1 MFLSADD
8 IRYARSMVDVRLRR
22 TLWVIAL
29 FASSIVA
36 LVVAVVTAEA
46 LPALRGIA
54 TWRFVG
60 DPSWHP
66 AHQAFN
72 LGPMVV
78 GTFIVAGGA
87 VLLGTVL
94 GFLSAIFCCFY
105 APPSV
110 AGVYK
115 AILELLAGIPSVIL
129 GLWGL
134 TALVPLIAAVKAPGF
149 SLLAAVLV
157 LGLMVV
163 PTIALIALT
172 SLKSVPKALLL
183 GSQALGL
190 SRWMTVVRIAFP
202 AARAG
207 LISSVVLGVG
217 RALGETMAVMM
228 VAGNIVQVPTSVF
241 QPVRTLAANI
251 ALEIPYAEGLHRSS
265 LFVSG
270 LFLALVILV
279 VLCIAEWL
287 GPEAIHE

>member
-8 IRYARSMVDVRLRR
+8 IRYAGAKVDVRLRR
-22 TLWVIAL
+22 ALWGIAL
-29 FASSIVA
+29 FASSILA

-46 LPALRGIA
+46 LPALRGIEP
-54 TWRFVG
+54 WRFLG

-72 LGPMVV
+72 LAPMIA
-78 GTFIVAGGA
+78 GTFIVAAGA
-87 VLLGTVL
+87 VLLGTAL

-105 APPSV
+105 APPPLARLY
-110 AGVYK
+110 AGM
-115 AILELLAGIPSVIL
+115 LELLAGIPSVIL

-134 TALVPLIAAVKAPGF
+134 TGLVPLIAAVKAPGF
-149 SLLAAVLV
+149 SLLAAILV
-157 LGLMVV
+157 LGLMVL
-163 PTIALIALT
+163 PTIALIALS
-172 SLKSVPKALLL
+172 SLRSVPRPLLL

-190 SRWMTVVRIAFP
+190 SRWMTIVKVAFP

-228 VAGNIVQVPTSVF
+228 VSGNIVQVPQSVF

-251 ALEIPYAEGLHRSS
+251 ALEIPYAEHLHRSS

-270 LFLALVILV
+270 FLLALVVLI
-279 VLCIAEWL
+279 VLCVAEWL
-287 GPEAIHE
+287 RPEVIHD